1 MMTKQL
7 TEAKVQIRCINCL
20 QKIESVLICEMDS
33 IIGKR
38 YAFFCSQCQKF
49 IGISASRDKYSPIS
63 QQGSN
68 TVYNA

>member
-20 QKIESVLICEMDS
+20 NKIESVLICEMDS
-33 IIGKR
+33 IIGTR

-49 IGISASRDKYSPIS
+49 IGISTSPDKYSPLS
-63 QQGSN
+63 KQGTN
-68 TVYNA
+68 TFNNV